1 MHSPSLR
8 LSGLVL
14 AAALICRPALAAD
27 IAVTV
32 ADKDGKPV
40 ANAVA
45 SFVPTGGAGSGA
57 IKFPWAYSV
66 AQRNI
71 QFDPY
76 VLIVPVGAE
85 VSFPNEDKVRH
96 HVYSFSPAKRFELK
110 LYGREQKP
118 ALRFDKVGT
127 VALGCN
133 IHDSMIGYIRVV
145 DTPYVAKTDA
155 AGKAVLRDLPAGGGT
170 LTLWQPDMR
179 AADNQVS
186 RKVTGAASE
195 VFVVDLRKA
204 R

>member
-1 MHSPSLR
+1 MHSSLLR
-8 LSGLVL
+8 LFGLAL
-14 AAALICRPALAAD
+14 AATLFCGPALAAD

-32 ADKDGKPV
+32 TDREGKPV

-45 SFVPTGGAGSGA
+45 SFVPASGIRAGP
-57 IKFPWAYSV
+57 IKFPWPYTV
-66 AQRNI
+66 TQRNVR
-71 QFDPY
+71 FEPY
-76 VLIVPVGAE
+76 VLIVPVGAD

-133 IHDSMIGYIRVV
+133 IHDVMIGYIRVV
-145 DTPYVAKTDA
+145 DTPFAAKTDGG
-155 AGKAVLRDLPAGGGT
+155 GKAVLEDVPAGGGT
-170 LTLWQPDMR
+170 LTVWQPDLR
-179 AADNQVS
+179 GADNQVV

-195 VFVVDLRKA
+195 VFVVDLRKT